1 MSGKRGPGQ
10 AWWQSHLDAIAREG
24 IDTTAYAKREGLA
37 VSNLYYWR
45 RRLKA
50 QQHDRPT
57 EPHAQVV
64 QAPER
69 LFVPVTVQAPV
80 ASMAGY
86 VLELGSELRLSLPAL
101 PSPQWLAQVRQALA
115 PQVR

>member
-50 QQHDRPT
+50 QQPDVHDEPNTHAAPT
-57 EPHAQVV
+57 
-64 QAPER
+64 PER
-69 LFVPVTVQAPV
+69 LFVPVTVQTPV

-101 PSPQWLAQVRQALA
+101 PSPQWLVQVRQALA